1 MDKKK
6 FFSVGEFAALFHVSK
21 QTLFY
26 YERNHIFEPRYIN
39 EKGYRFY
46 SFDQFCIF
54 EIITSLRMIH
64 VPLKKIAWYVEHRS
78 VENLRQLLVEKQEE
92 YAREVALIQ
101 KNQRHIEAK
110 LKNIS
115 LAERVKTDRITL
127 EHHDTHY
134 LVTTPFPPAGSD
146 LNQDLHQ
153 LSDHNNKLWQ
163 SLALNENLTG
173 YLLPKEALEAGK
185 YKALSHYFNQVTEW
199 EDYPSIKIKPAGLY
213 ATIYKKRSYHTKYVE
228 AIETLK
234 SFIDKN
240 ALCIVG
246 DAYITP
252 IRNYWST
259 EDPEDYIT
267 QISIQVDY
275 LGELHA
281 DSFSD

>member
-115 LAERVKTDRITL
+115 LAERVKADRITL

-153 LSDHNNKLWQ
+153 LSDHNKKLWQ

>member
-281 DSFSD
+281 DSFSE

>member
-92 YAREVALIQ
+92 YAQEVALIQ